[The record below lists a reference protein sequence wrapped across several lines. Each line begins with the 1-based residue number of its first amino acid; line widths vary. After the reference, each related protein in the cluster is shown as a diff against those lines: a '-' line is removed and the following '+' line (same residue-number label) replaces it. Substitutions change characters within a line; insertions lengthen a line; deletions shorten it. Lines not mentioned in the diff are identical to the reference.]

1 MIPGAA
7 LSMRDAINEI
17 RALSIAEMERRGKV
31 ATGRTM
37 STLSTVVTETPGFVT
52 GELQG
57 ESQWRFVG
65 NGRGPG
71 GKPPTGKIIEWL
83 RVKGIGQG
91 SGIPWPLVNY
101 IRTQMAE
108 KGSKDFREKK
118 TNVFLSA
125 IDDWEQKG
133 GLAKTAEDVA
143 GHFEQQVVTATIKG
157 FERT

>member
-1 MIPGAA
+1 VIPGAA
-7 LSMRDAINEI
+7 ISMSKAIESI
-17 RALSIAEMERRGKV
+17 RKGAIEEMERRGKV

-37 STLSTVVTETPGFVT
+37 STLSTFVT
-52 GELQG
+52 VGPSSVVAELQG

-71 GKPPTGKIIEWL
+71 GKPPVGKIIDWL

-91 SGIPWPLVNY
+91 NGVPWGLVNH

-108 KGSKDFREKK
+108 KGSKDFREKR

-125 IDDWEQKG
+125 IDDFENNG
-133 GLAKTAEDVA
+133 GAENLTNEVA
-143 GHFEQQVVTATIKG
+143 GYFEEQVVEAVVNNWK
-157 FERT
+157 E

>member
-1 MIPGAA
+1 
-7 LSMRDAINEI
+7 MRDAINEI

-57 ESQWRFVG
+57 ESQWKWVG

-71 GKPPTGKIIEWL
+71 GMPPIGPIQAWIDA
-83 RVKGIGQG
+83 KGLSI
-91 SGIPWPLVNY
+91 SAWAVAK
-101 IRTQMAE
+101 TMAT
-108 KGSKDFREKK
+108 KGSKDFRDKR

-125 IDDWEQKG
+125 IDDFEKGQGIQK
-133 GLAKTAEDVA
+133 LEAEVA
-143 GHFEQQVVTATIKG
+143 GHFEEQAISIALTNLKG
-157 FERT
+157 RG

>member
-1 MIPGAA
+1 
-7 LSMRDAINEI
+7 MRDAINEI

-57 ESQWRFVG
+57 ESQWKWVG

-71 GKPPTGKIIEWL
+71 RMPPIGPIQAWIDA
-83 RVKGIGQG
+83 KGLSI
-91 SGIPWPLVNY
+91 SAWAVAK
-101 IRTQMAE
+101 TMAT
-108 KGSKDFREKK
+108 KGSKDFRDKR

-125 IDDWEQKG
+125 IDDFEKGQGIQK
-133 GLAKTAEDVA
+133 LEAEVA
-143 GHFEQQVVTATIKG
+143 GHFEEQAISLAIKG
-157 FERT
+157 FSRG